1 MSCDGTEAVSTSNLR
16 AVAGALRS
24 SLTER
29 IEGGGGVVLASGSN
43 GGTATLSDDFSNYD
57 VIKVA
62 STSGIH
68 SSFVELVAP
77 LETNTNYM
85 MFSTGG
91 GMAYVRFTGKRTM
104 TGVSG
109 SYFVIGYKYQT
120 A

>member
-1 MSCDGTEAVSTSNLR
+1 MRWYRGRQHVQSPRGRGGAEELPDR
-16 AVAGALRS
+16 ANRGR
-24 SLTER
+24 
-29 IEGGGGVVLASGSN
+29 GGVVLASGSN

-91 GMAYVRFTGKRTM
+91 VMAYVRFTGKRTM
-104 TGVSG
+104 TGVYG